1 MSGAMQNK
9 LYVDWET
16 TTQDEHFALVY
27 TPTRNRKRFPENCVK
42 VMESEQAAREAAN
55 PDKHFHAAKVAGPS
69 RSSEGFF
76 VYFLV
81 RWLE

>member
-1 MSGAMQNK
+1 MEKNI
-9 LYVDWET
+9 YVDWES
-16 TTQDEHFALVY
+16 TTQDEHFAVIY
-27 TPTRNRKRFPENCVK
+27 TPTQHRKRFPDNCVK
-42 VMESEQAAREAAN
+42 VMESEAAAREAAN
-55 PDKHFHAAKVAGPS
+55 PGKHFHAAKVAGPS

>member
-1 MSGAMQNK
+1 MPND
-9 LYVDWET
+9 LYVDWDST
-16 TTQDEHFALVY
+16 TKDENFAVVY
-27 TPTRNRKRFPENCVK
+27 TPTKRRKRFPDNCVR
-42 VMESEQAAREAAN
+42 VMESEAAARAAAN

-81 RWLE
+81 HWIE

>member
-1 MSGAMQNK
+1 MPND
-9 LYVDWET
+9 LYVDWDST
-16 TTQDEHFALVY
+16 TKDENFAVVY
-27 TPTRNRKRFPENCVK
+27 TPTKRRKRFPDNCVRI
-42 VMESEQAAREAAN
+42 MESEAAARTDAD

-81 RWLE
+81 HWIE